1 MTIVMLIFLVFAFI
15 SCLHSISQWNKSLF
29 EVESR
34 FPYPYFPFSQG
45 SFYAFNFSKQ
55 VPADSHKTSV
65 SGYIK
70 VFILKICQTV
80 AGISMIGKFHDF
92 FFVRVI
98 NIWIRLHTGFNPIV
112 HVTVW
117 GFRDR
122 YAICSS
128 SRMNDSG
135 VN

>member
-34 FPYPYFPFSQG
+34 FPYPYFPFHKVA
-45 SFYAFNFSKQ
+45 FYAFNFSKQ

-80 AGISMIGKFHDF
+80 AGISKTSPFHEFLDHIFGKVLRREGELSYH
-92 FFVRVI
+92 
-98 NIWIRLHTGFNPIV
+98 
-112 HVTVW
+112 
-117 GFRDR
+117 
-122 YAICSS
+122 S
-128 SRMNDSG
+128 SRSVTKHKGSSDKIL
-135 VN
+135 

>member
-34 FPYPYFPFSQG
+34 FPYPQFPF
-45 SFYAFNFSKQ
+45 
-55 VPADSHKTSV
+55 HKVVSMLSIFPNKFRQIHITSV

-80 AGISMIGKFHDF
+80 AGISMISKFHDF
-92 FFVRVI
+92 FSV
-98 NIWIRLHTGFNPIV
+98 GP
-112 HVTVW
+112 
-117 GFRDR
+117 
-122 YAICSS
+122 
-128 SRMNDSG
+128 
-135 VN
+135 